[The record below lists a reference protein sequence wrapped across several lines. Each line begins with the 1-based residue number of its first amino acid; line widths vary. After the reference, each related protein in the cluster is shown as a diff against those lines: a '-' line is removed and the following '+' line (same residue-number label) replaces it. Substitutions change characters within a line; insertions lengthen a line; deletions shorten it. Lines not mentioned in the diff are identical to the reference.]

1 MAVSEHLTKTW
12 FDYIKQNSD
21 KGWNFDYLS
30 SNPNTTWNI
39 VAANPDKAWYYS
51 HLSMNPNITWVLNL
65 QKGMV
70 YAMHLTGTIS
80 LAIAL
85 FHSNWAHLFDFNCGD
100 VFRLPPG
107 W

>member
-1 MAVSEHLTKTW
+1 MATSDDPSATW
-12 FDYIKQNSD
+12 FAYINETPLN
-21 KGWNFDYLS
+21 GWNYYYLS
-30 SNPNTTWNI
+30 E
-39 VAANPDKAWYYS
+39 
-51 HLSMNPNITWVLNL
+51 NPNITWVLNL